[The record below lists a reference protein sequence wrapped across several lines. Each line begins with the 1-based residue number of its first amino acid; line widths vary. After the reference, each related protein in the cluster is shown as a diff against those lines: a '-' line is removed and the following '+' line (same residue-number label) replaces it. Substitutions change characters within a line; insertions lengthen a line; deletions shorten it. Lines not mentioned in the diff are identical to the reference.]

1 MRDIN
6 ESLEMLG
13 KISNCGESSIKLWQ
27 LVQADL
33 WHNASSLINW
43 SSSSGQQYGNT

>member
-6 ESLEMLG
+6 ESLEVLG
-13 KISNCGESSIKLWQ
+13 KMSNGGESSISLRQ
-27 LVQADL
+27 PVRADL
-33 WHNASSLINW
+33 WRKASSLINW